1 MIDGLVGAGYRLD
14 DILELPAMAIE
25 VLADAAGA
33 RAKAGLIRDINAHRI
48 AGADYKAYQDVIRS
62 IERG

>member
-1 MIDGLVGAGYRLD
+1 MT

-48 AGADYKAYQDVIRS
+48 AGADQKSYKEAIRS

>member
-1 MIDGLVGAGYRLD
+1 MIDGMVGAGYSMT

-48 AGADYKAYQDVIRS
+48 AGADAKGYKEAIRS